1 MLSSR
6 DEAQEISSEMTTDRV
21 AGSDMKHQLKQDEDQ
36 LVELLSMLSS
46 RDEAQEIS
54 TEMTSDRGPGS
65 DIKHQLKQDE
75 DQLVDLLSML
85 SSREKIEGL
94 GSVGNGVDFIF

>member
-6 DEAQEISSEMTTDRV
+6 DEAQEISTEMTSDRGP
-21 AGSDMKHQLKQDEDQ
+21 GSDMKHQLKQDEDQ

-46 RDEAQEIS
+46 R
-54 TEMTSDRGPGS
+54 
-65 DIKHQLKQDE
+65 
-75 DQLVDLLSML
+75 
-85 SSREKIEGL
+85 EKIEGL